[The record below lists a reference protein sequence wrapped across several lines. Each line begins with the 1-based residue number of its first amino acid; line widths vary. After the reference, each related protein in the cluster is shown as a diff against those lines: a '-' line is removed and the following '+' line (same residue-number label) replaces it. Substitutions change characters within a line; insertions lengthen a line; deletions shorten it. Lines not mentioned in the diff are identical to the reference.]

1 MKDANGC
8 IKQTSPKTV
17 TEPPLLVPQVA
28 SISNIKCFGGN
39 DGLINV
45 VATGGVSPYQYSSE
59 PNNFGTDPK
68 LAGFVAG
75 NYTLYVKDANGCV
88 KQTKQDLSQPTIL
101 KVGSSVGK
109 NVSCF
114 EGNDGELV
122 VTSEGGVSP
131 YQYAL
136 DEVSF
141 KDSPNFKELRAKNF
155 IVTIKDANNCLQR
168 TSMVGITE
176 PPLLVPNIVS
186 QTDVLCFGGN
196 DGKIN
201 TNASGGT
208 SPYLYALDGT
218 SFETTQSFT
227 GLKKQGYTLSVKDNK
242 GCVKTSQVTINQPN
256 DLLLTAVYQDTIPC
270 FKEAKGVAKL
280 KVLGGVSGYVFSKN
294 GTDYVTD
301 STFKNLSAG
310 EYQFYVKDA
319 NQCEKR
325 VKLQL
330 TEPTQLNLNLVKA
343 SDPLCT
349 GDENG
354 KIELLASGGNLG
366 YTYILDNTQ
375 KKTVGLFTD
384 LADNEYALQVVDKK
398 DCKQNITP
406 VKLTNPKPLSASVS
420 IEAPKCVGDNNGK
433 IILNMVGGNFPYTA
447 KNVSDSVSFKD
458 IQVFEKLNA
467 GTYRYSI
474 NDKNG
479 CRLSLPVKLAEPQ
492 TLSAIVFDAPKE
504 VCKGQ
509 VITLD
514 AKNPNRTVQWYRNG
528 KEFSKEQKIEISE
541 PDQYSVSVKNTSGCE
556 VIGKYTLVNNAN
568 LFNPDFLMA
577 VQAFVGDTVV
587 VLDISKPKPDE
598 TKWVLPADAIKM
610 EDNIQRL
617 TFMLGNIGEYEIS
630 QLAKKGDCRN
640 TKTRMIKIFKKEDVD
655 NTDPKLGYKD
665 LIKIQ
670 KMDVSP
676 NPNYGAF
683 AVNVGL
689 NLSADIELT
698 ITRSTNLAVVY
709 QDKATG
715 VKDHKFEVQL
725 KNAPQDIYIV
735 TIRAGALVLTKKVL
749 VLN

>member
-1 MKDANGC
+1 
-8 IKQTSPKTV
+8 V
-17 TEPPLLVPQVA
+17 
-28 SISNIKCFGGN
+28 KCFGGS
-39 DGLINV
+39 DGMINLN
-45 VATGGVSPYQYSSE
+45 ATGGTSPYQYSSE
-59 PNNFGTDPK
+59 PNNFGNLPK
-68 LAGFVAG
+68 LTGFVAG
-75 NYTLYVKDANGCV
+75 SYTLYVKDANGCI
-88 KQTKQDLSQPTIL
+88 KQTLQDLSQPTL
-101 KVGSSVGK
+101 LQVGSSVSK

-114 EGNDGELV
+114 EGNDGEIV
-122 VTSEGGVSP
+122 ATSEGGVSP
-131 YQYAL
+131 YQYAI
-136 DEVSF
+136 DDVNF
-141 KDSPNFKELRAKNF
+141 KDSPNFKELKAKNF
-155 IVTIKDANNCLQR
+155 IVTVKDANNCLQK
-168 TSMVGITE
+168 TSSVGISE
-176 PPLLVPNIVS
+176 PPLLVPSVVS
-186 QTDVLCFGGN
+186 QTDVLCFGGS

-208 SPYLYALDGT
+208 SPYLYTLDGMN
-218 SFETTQSFT
+218 FETNQSFT
-227 GLKKQGYTLSVKDNK
+227 GLKKQAYILSVKDSK
-242 GCVKTSQVTINQPN
+242 GCVKTLDVTINQPN

-270 FKEAKGVAKL
+270 FKDAKGVAKL
-280 KVLGGVSGYVFSKN
+280 KVLGGTSGYVFSKN

-301 STFKNLSAG
+301 STFKNLTAG

-319 NQCEKR
+319 NQCEKK

-366 YTYILDNTQ
+366 YTYILDNAK
-375 KKTVGLFTD
+375 KKTEGLFTD
-384 LADNEYALQVVDKK
+384 LAENEYALQVVDKK
-398 DCKQNITP
+398 GCKQSITP

-420 IEAPKCVGDNNGK
+420 IENPKCVGDANGK
-433 IILNMVGGNFPYTA
+433 ITLNVVGGNFPYTA
-447 KNVSDSVSFKD
+447 KNVSDSVNFKD
-458 IQVFEKLNA
+458 IQIFEKLNA

-479 CRLSLPVKLAEPQ
+479 CKLSLPVKLAEPQ
-492 TLSAIVFDAPKE
+492 TLNAIVFDAPKE

-509 VITLD
+509 VVTLD
-514 AKNPNRTVQWYRNG
+514 AKNPNRIVQWYRNG
-528 KEFSKEQKIEISE
+528 KELSKDQKIEISE

-556 VIGKYTLVNNAN
+556 VVGKYTLVNNAN

-598 TKWVLPADAIKM
+598 TKWVLPADAYKL
-610 EDNIQRL
+610 EDNVQKLSFIL
-617 TFMLGNIGEYEIS
+617 NNIGDYEIS

-640 TKTRMIKIFKKEDVD
+640 TKTRAIKIFKKEDVD

-665 LIKIQ
+665 LIKIL
-670 KMDVSP
+670 KVDVSP

-683 AVNVGL
+683 AVNIEL
-689 NLSADIELT
+689 NLAADMELT
-698 ITRSTNLAVVY
+698 ITRSTTSTVVY
-709 QDKATG
+709 QDKFTG
-715 VKDHKFEVQL
+715 GKDHKFEVQL

-735 TIRAGALVLTKKVL
+735 TIRAGALTLTKKVL